1 VADGDRLLKVKLVGE
16 KGQGHRRRAVSS
28 SRRAAW
34 ALPMT
39 AKIDGNDVMAF
50 AREVLELLREK

>member
-1 VADGDRLLKVKLVGE
+1 VKLVGE
-16 KGQGHRRRAVSS
+16 KGRGHRRRAASS